1 MKFLALFFFLL
12 PCFLFSQQYVGSN
25 AFAFLNAN
33 YSARSNALGGNLI
46 AIQDND
52 LSMAAENPAL
62 LNSKSVRMLQINQSI
77 LPNGISIGM
86 INYAFNTKY
95 GVFAPT
101 IKYISYGNFES
112 YDEAGNRLG
121 TYSKHSTSCC

>member
-1 MKFLALFFFLL
+1 MKSLAFLIILYPVIF
-12 PCFLFSQQYVGSN
+12 FSQTYVGSN

-86 INYAFNTKY
+86 LNYAFNTKY

-101 IKYISYGNFES
+101 IKYISYGKTPYFVLK
-112 YDEAGNRLG
+112 A
-121 TYSKHSTSCC
+121 